1 MLTDS
6 NPDIRRKA
14 VEIVI
19 SVRSSSAKKPK
30 SEVARGI
37 RFFRPPT
44 LNWNSTSYQ
53 DMIYW
58 NDENLVVTEP
68 PVLRKFDD
76 EIRSALDSP
85 MSLPDYPSHT
95 TSVERC
101 VKLVSDA
108 SKQVYG
114 DDARHGLISSRIEAR
129 EKRASYDTKKDYD
142 VKV

>member
-1 MLTDS
+1 
-6 NPDIRRKA
+6 
-14 VEIVI
+14 
-19 SVRSSSAKKPK
+19 
-30 SEVARGI
+30 
-37 RFFRPPT
+37 
-44 LNWNSTSYQ
+44 
-53 DMIYW
+53 MIYW

-68 PVLRKFDD
+68 PVLRRFSDD

-85 MSLPDYPSHT
+85 MSLPDYPCHT

-114 DDARHGLISSRIEAR
+114 DDARHGLILSRIEAR

-142 VKV
+142 IKV